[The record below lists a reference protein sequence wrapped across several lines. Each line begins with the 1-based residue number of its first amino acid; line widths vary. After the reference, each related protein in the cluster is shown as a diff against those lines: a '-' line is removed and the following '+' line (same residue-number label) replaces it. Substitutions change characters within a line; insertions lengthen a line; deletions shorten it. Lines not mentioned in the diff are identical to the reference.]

1 MKLGILINTGRNNEA
16 VIGITRAALQK
27 GHDVSIFVMDEGTR
41 LLKELSGSGFCESK
55 GLSISYCDH
64 SSKELG
70 VTKDG
75 IHGGIVCGS
84 QYNNASM
91 AHNSDKVIV
100 L

>member
-1 MKLGILINTGRNNEA
+1 MKLGILVNTDRNSEV
-16 VIGITRAALQK
+16 VIGITRAAMQK

-41 LLKELSGSGFCESK
+41 LLKELSGLCESA

>member
-1 MKLGILINTGRNNEA
+1 MKLGILVNTDRNNEA
-16 VIGITRAALQK
+16 VIGITRAAMQK

-41 LLKELSGSGFCESK
+41 LLKELSGLCESA

-64 SSKELG
+64 SSKEVG

-75 IHGGIVCGS
+75 IHVGIVCGS